1 MSPLE
6 LHAQLLSIIKPYVPE
21 PELLEQVNEDSDFL
35 RDLKINSAHRIDV
48 VLDVEE
54 AFDIRIEDEDAEKLK
69 TVGDALRLISSL
81 TGQ

>member
-1 MSPLE
+1 M
-6 LHAQLLSIIKPYVPE
+6 
-21 PELLEQVNEDSDFL
+21 
-35 RDLKINSAHRIDV
+35 IDV

>member
-1 MSPLE
+1 MPKTE
-6 LHAQLLSIIKPYVPE
+6 LHAQLLGIIKPYVPE
-21 PELLEQVNEDSDFL
+21 PSLLEQVNENSDFL
-35 RDLKINSAHRIDV
+35 RDLKINSAHMIDV

>member
-1 MSPLE
+1 MSPSE

-35 RDLKINSAHRIDV
+35 RDLKINSAHMIDV

>member
-1 MSPLE
+1 MPQTE
-6 LHAQLLSIIKPYVPE
+6 LHAQLLGIIKPYVPD
-21 PELLEQVNEDSDFL
+21 PALLEQVNENSDFL
-35 RDLKINSAHRIDV
+35 RDLKINSAHMIDV

-81 TGQ
+81 RGK

>member
-1 MSPLE
+1 MSPFE
-6 LHAQLLSIIKPYVPE
+6 LHAKLLSIIKPYVPE

-35 RDLKINSAHRIDV
+35 RDLKINSAHMIDV